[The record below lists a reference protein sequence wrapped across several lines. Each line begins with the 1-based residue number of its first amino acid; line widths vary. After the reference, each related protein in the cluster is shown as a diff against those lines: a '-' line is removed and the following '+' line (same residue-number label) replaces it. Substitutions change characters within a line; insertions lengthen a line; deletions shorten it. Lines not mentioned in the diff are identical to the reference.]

1 MSSTQGDVP
10 IPQLVVEKVR
20 VVAHTMGPVTA
31 GGQLSQNHWSI
42 YLLTQ
47 GGGSVRLN
55 MAANPQLHEDK
66 GIFTVTRHA
75 YDLTTSAVR
84 CWDFPAVKH
93 FIVGDVLRLIQRKGR
108 HRYRM
113 TTNGVGCR
121 HWMYAT
127 AVYRI
132 GENMLTFVSE
142 QINNHQRSDPGGF
155 HRSKFGEHI
164 GIHPPVQLFE
174 EPGTY
179 PAASPNGFFLLR
191 MAPHDVM

>member
-1 MSSTQGDVP
+1 MSSSQSDVP
-10 IPQLVVEKVR
+10 IPQLVVEKFR

-55 MAANPQLHEDK
+55 MATKPEHQEDK
-66 GIFTVTRHA
+66 GTFTVTRHA
-75 YDLTTSAVR
+75 YDLTTSAVC
-84 CWDFPAVKH
+84 CWDFSAVRH
-93 FIVGDVLRLIQRKGR
+93 CTVGDVLRLIQRKGR

-113 TTNGVGCR
+113 TLGGVGCR

-132 GENMLTFVSE
+132 EDNMLIRASE
-142 QINNHQRSDPGGF
+142 QINGHQRSGPRGF
-155 HRSKFGEHI
+155 HRSKLGKHI

-174 EPGTY
+174 ESGTY
-179 PAASPNGFFLLR
+179 PAASFTGFLLLR
-191 MAPHDVM
+191 MAPHDVT